1 MIKHQEPDTDKV
13 YLYAKDPFESN
24 YQLLINGIVKI
35 GIRNLEN
42 PKALI
47 DCSQMIDDVYEDL
60 EDYIP
65 IKKSRALMVF
75 DDVIADMEF
84 SSH

>member
-1 MIKHQEPDTDKV
+1 MVQDQEKLMSNWPWFYQEPDTDKV

-47 DCSQMIDDVYEDL
+47 DCSQMIDDV
-60 EDYIP
+60 
-65 IKKSRALMVF
+65 
-75 DDVIADMEF
+75 
-84 SSH
+84 

>member
-1 MIKHQEPDTDKV
+1 MTLIKHQEPDTDKV
-13 YLYAKDPFESN
+13 YLYAKDPFKSN

-47 DCSQMIDDVYEDL
+47 DCSQMIDDV
-60 EDYIP
+60 
-65 IKKSRALMVF
+65 
-75 DDVIADMEF
+75 
-84 SSH
+84 

>member
-1 MIKHQEPDTDKV
+1 MTLIKHEEPDTDKV

-47 DCSQMIDDVYEDL
+47 DCSQMIDDV
-60 EDYIP
+60 
-65 IKKSRALMVF
+65 
-75 DDVIADMEF
+75 
-84 SSH
+84 

>member
-1 MIKHQEPDTDKV
+1 MTLIKHQEPDTDKV

-47 DCSQMIDDVYEDL
+47 YCSQMIDDV
-60 EDYIP
+60 
-65 IKKSRALMVF
+65 
-75 DDVIADMEF
+75 
-84 SSH
+84 

>member
-1 MIKHQEPDTDKV
+1 MTLIKHQETDTDKV

-47 DCSQMIDDVYEDL
+47 DCSQMIDDV
-60 EDYIP
+60 
-65 IKKSRALMVF
+65 
-75 DDVIADMEF
+75 
-84 SSH
+84 

>member
-1 MIKHQEPDTDKV
+1 MTLIKHQEPDTDKV

-47 DCSQMIDDVYEDL
+47 DCSQMIDDV
-60 EDYIP
+60 
-65 IKKSRALMVF
+65 
-75 DDVIADMEF
+75 
-84 SSH
+84 

>member
-1 MIKHQEPDTDKV
+1 MTLIKHQETDTDKV

-24 YQLLINGIVKI
+24 SQLLINGIVKI

-47 DCSQMIDDVYEDL
+47 DCSQMIDDV
-60 EDYIP
+60 
-65 IKKSRALMVF
+65 
-75 DDVIADMEF
+75 
-84 SSH
+84 